1 MFSIFPEHVQLSY
14 SFSCF
19 VNLKTNKN
27 SNPKKIHVYNP
38 FSSSFNLR
46 NENVRDKGTR
56 THTLKLPG
64 TQQIK
69 NQRHTHA

>member
-1 MFSIFPEHVQLSY
+1 M
-14 SFSCF
+14 
-19 VNLKTNKN
+19 NLKNNKN
-27 SNPKKIHVYNP
+27 RNPKKIHVYNP

>member
-1 MFSIFPEHVQLSY
+1 M
-14 SFSCF
+14 
-19 VNLKTNKN
+19 NLKTNKN

-46 NENVRDKGTR
+46 NENVRDTR
-56 THTLKLPG
+56 TRKCTLKLPG